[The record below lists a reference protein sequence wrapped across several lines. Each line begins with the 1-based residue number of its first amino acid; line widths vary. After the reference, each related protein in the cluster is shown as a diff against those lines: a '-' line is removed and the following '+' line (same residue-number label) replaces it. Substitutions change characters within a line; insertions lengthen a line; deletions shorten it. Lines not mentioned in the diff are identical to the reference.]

1 MAPAKTVMDLVR
13 LHVLDPMKSFVDFL
27 SSLWHR
33 LYSSLQ
39 EVLERSERRARTRLS
54 HIYQQ
59 PVCYSAALVRM
70 NYLEATY
77 GTKMPSNMLD
87 GRGYSMR

>member
-1 MAPAKTVMDLVR
+1 MAPAKTVMDLVC
-13 LHVLDPMKSFVDFL
+13 LHVLDPMESSVDCL

-39 EVLERSERRARTRLS
+39 EVLERSERRAQTRFS
-54 HIYQQ
+54 HINQQ
-59 PVCYSAALVRM
+59 PVCCSVALVRM
-70 NYLEATY
+70 NYLEVTY

-87 GRGYSMR
+87 GKGYSMR